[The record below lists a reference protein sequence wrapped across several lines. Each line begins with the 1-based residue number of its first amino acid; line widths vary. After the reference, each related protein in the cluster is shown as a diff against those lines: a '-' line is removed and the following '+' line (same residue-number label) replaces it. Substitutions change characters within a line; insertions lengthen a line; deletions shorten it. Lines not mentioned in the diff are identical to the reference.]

1 MRLVIFG
8 PQGAG
13 KGTQG
18 KRIAEKWHIPAIATG
33 DIFRDAIA
41 SESKLGR
48 EVKEIVESGQLVT
61 DELTIELV
69 KERLGQE
76 DAVSGWLLDGFPRN
90 TEQAQAL
97 DRLLTEEEG
106 ELDAALVLEVPE
118 EVTMKRIMGRRV
130 CSECGRNYHVDAPPQ
145 SDWSCDNCGG
155 EVVQRPD
162 DADEEAIRQ
171 RLKTY
176 YEETEPLGEFYDD
189 KGLLRRIDGV
199 GLHNEVFQRI
209 LSAI

>member
-176 YEETEPLGEFYDD
+176 HEETEPLGEFYDD
-189 KGLLRRIDGV
+189 KGLLRRIVGV
-199 GLHNEVFQRI
+199 GSQNEVFQRI
-209 LSAI
+209 ISAI

>member
-18 KRIAEKWHIPAIATG
+18 KRIAEKWHIRAIATG

>member
-13 KGTQG
+13 KGTQA

-48 EVKEIVESGQLVT
+48 EVKEIVESGQLVP

-130 CSECGRNYHVDAPPQ
+130 CSECGRNYHIDAPPQ